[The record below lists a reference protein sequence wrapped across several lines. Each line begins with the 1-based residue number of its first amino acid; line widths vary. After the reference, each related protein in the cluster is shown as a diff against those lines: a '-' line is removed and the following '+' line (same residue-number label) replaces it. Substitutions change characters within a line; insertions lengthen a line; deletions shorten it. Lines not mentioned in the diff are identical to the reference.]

1 MRFSQSSAVY
11 FNHSIKY
18 AIQNLHDLGYKGI
31 EILGGVGLICTVAT
45 LMNKW
50 KKLPLSFRP
59 DVYCNIF
66 DDKWK

>member
-31 EILGGVGLICTVAT
+31 EILGG
-45 LMNKW
+45 
-50 KKLPLSFRP
+50 RP
-59 DVYCNIF
+59 HMYRCDLDEQMEEITTFFSTGCLL
-66 DDKWK
+66 